1 MSVLCIFLWS
11 SFFYYFIFKRR
22 QWEARGIVDSLCH
35 HWHITGRQ
43 LLFVTS
49 FQPVFHLHEWLC
61 KILRSSSALR
71 HVSQIN
77 TDDKLL
83 MNVAFHWLWSHPP
96 ATLKA
101 SVYIMPFN
109 IYLHPF
115 KINKYFELAGDEVLF
130 ALYGFLISKP
140 LILTETKEKFL
151 KEMKWT
157 WSILRRKQRLKR
169 VCVCARAC
177 VRAHVGTCVHA
188 HVCVGL
194 WLTLFAT

>member
-1 MSVLCIFLWS
+1 MHISLKLF
-11 SFFYYFIFKRR
+11 FFYYFIFKRR
-22 QWEARGIVDSLCH
+22 QWEASGIVDSLCH
-35 HWHITGRQ
+35 YWHITGRQ

-101 SVYIMPFN
+101 SVYLMPFN

-130 ALYGFLISKP
+130 ALYGFFISKP
-140 LILTETKEKFL
+140 LIPTGEERHFFKGNETNL
-151 KEMKWT
+151 KHFEEET
-157 WSILRRKQRLKR
+157 AIETC
-169 VCVCARAC
+169 VCVC
-177 VRAHVGTCVHA
+177 TCVWDFGWR
-188 HVCVGL
+188 CL
-194 WLTLFAT
+194 QLRQRRECLNQDFQ

>member
-1 MSVLCIFLWS
+1 MV
-11 SFFYYFIFKRR
+11 
-22 QWEARGIVDSLCH
+22 VDSLCH
-35 HWHITGRQ
+35 YWHITGRQ

-130 ALYGFLISKP
+130 ALYGFFISKP
-140 LILTETKEKFL
+140 LIPTGDEREIFKGNETNL
-151 KEMKWT
+151 KHFEEET
-157 WSILRRKQRLKR
+157 AIET
-169 VCVCARAC
+169 CVRAC
-177 VRAHVGTCVHA
+177 VHVR
-188 HVCVGL
+188 VCVGL

>member
-1 MSVLCIFLWS
+1 M
-11 SFFYYFIFKRR
+11 
-22 QWEARGIVDSLCH
+22 DSLCH

-130 ALYGFLISKP
+130 ALYGFFISKP
-140 LILTETKEKFL
+140 LIPTETKEKFL
-151 KEMKWT
+151 KEMKRT

-169 VCVCARAC
+169 VCVSHTHT
-177 VRAHVGTCVHA
+177 HV
-188 HVCVGL
+188 HVCVCTRVCD
-194 WLTLFAT
+194 TLADTVCNLDRGENVWIRTFSNQCHIVSEAAFD